1 MEIWPEEPADWPW
14 WAWSLKA
21 FFSKYSRMSRAS
33 DRVIIAEVN
42 YFPMFFY
49 YKECCGAKK
58 AVMAITEFHF
68 PIIINA
74 EQKDKHRKSFLKV
87 LNQHKILRARTILI

>member
-1 MEIWPEEPADWPW
+1 MLW
-14 WAWSLKA
+14 
-21 FFSKYSRMSRAS
+21 
-33 DRVIIAEVN
+33 
-42 YFPMFFY
+42 
-49 YKECCGAKK
+49 AKK